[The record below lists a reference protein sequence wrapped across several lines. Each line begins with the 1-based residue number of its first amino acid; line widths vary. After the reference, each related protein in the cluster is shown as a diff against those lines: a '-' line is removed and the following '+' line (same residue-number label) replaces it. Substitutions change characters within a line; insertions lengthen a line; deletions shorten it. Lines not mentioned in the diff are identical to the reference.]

1 MQMKTTNTLLWIG
14 VGVGVLG
21 LPIASYL
28 LVFKPQNSEIKRAQ
42 GDVEH
47 MRGLLTRLQ
56 EEAAK
61 NADFE
66 SANQE
71 LAQNIGIIE
80 ERLPTNQEVDAVVRQ
95 VSDLA
100 VTAGLSSPAIKN
112 NKPLPAGLYMEQPL
126 EMETKGNFIGFHT
139 FLAQVEKLPRVMR
152 IHDFKLVG
160 QPGDESELRAT
171 FTLSI
176 YYQDDARSVASGQ

>member
-1 MQMKTTNTLLWIG
+1 MQMKTTNMLLWVG

-21 LPIASYL
+21 LPIASYF
-28 LVFKPQNSEIKRAQ
+28 LVFKPQNSEISRAQ

-47 MRGLLTRLQ
+47 MRDLLARLQ

-66 SANQE
+66 RANQE

-100 VTAGLSSPAIKN
+100 VAAG
-112 NKPLPAGLYMEQPL
+112 
-126 EMETKGNFIGFHT
+126 
-139 FLAQVEKLPRVMR
+139 
-152 IHDFKLVG
+152 
-160 QPGDESELRAT
+160 
-171 FTLSI
+171 
-176 YYQDDARSVASGQ
+176 

>member
-1 MQMKTTNTLLWIG
+1 MQMKNTNMLLWVG

-21 LPIASYL
+21 LPVASYF
-28 LVFKPQNSEIKRAQ
+28 LVFKPQNSEISRAQ

-47 MRGLLTRLQ
+47 MRNLLARLQ

-66 SANQE
+66 RANQE

-80 ERLPTNQEVDAVVRQ
+80 ERLPASQEVDAVVRQ

-100 VTAGLSSPAIKN
+100 VAAGLASPAIKN

-126 EMETKGNFIGFHT
+126 EMETKGSFIGFHT

-152 IHDFKLVG
+152 IHEFKLTG
-160 QPGDESELRAT
+160 QPGDEAELKAT

-176 YYQDDARSVASGQ
+176 YSQEDGKSVASGQ